1 MRAQSNWSSRGAF
14 ILAAAGSAVG
24 LGNLWR
30 FPAEAGTHGGAA
42 FVLVYLACIAL
53 IGIPLLLAEFVIGRT
68 GRSSAVESTLILAR
82 QSGASPAWASLAWL
96 GMLATFLALSGYTI
110 VIGWVLYFT
119 GQFAVEFIM
128 AVSHGDPLAGAFEGK
143 SDREVRG
150 MMSGLFSGP
159 LLLFLLH
166 LFVSACTAAIVL
178 RGVRAGIEAL
188 ARWGMPLFFA
198 LIVAIAIYAA
208 TVGDLAAATKFLFA
222 PDFNLALQP
231 RVISAALGQAFFSLA
246 LGGAAMITYG
256 AYVSRETSLPGA
268 SVTVAGLDTFVAI
281 IAGFAIFPIVF
292 SVGLP
297 PSAGPGLIFQSMP
310 LAFQTMPAGALIG
323 LLFFA
328 LFFLAGITS
337 SVAMLE
343 VVVAWSCR
351 RFDIQRKSATIV
363 LSAVAFCVG
372 LPALLSLNI
381 LSDVRPLFFV
391 PGFRDASWFD
401 AQFELIS
408 RLLLPLAGLITAIF
422 IGWIADRKLVDEQ
435 TGLGGRNLLLWRLL
449 VAWLCPLGLATMLLF
464 GMFPDLFGDA
474 GPAS

>member
-1 MRAQSNWSSRGAF
+1 MPVQNNWSSRGAF

-30 FPAEAGTHGGAA
+30 FSAEAGTHGGAA
-42 FVLVYLACIAL
+42 FVLVYLACIAI

-68 GRSSAVESTLILAR
+68 GRSSAVESTLTLAR
-82 QSGASPAWASLAWL
+82 RSGASPAWASLAWL

-110 VIGWVLYFT
+110 VIGWVLYYA
-119 GQFAVEFIM
+119 GRFAAEFSV
-128 AVSHGDPLAGAFEGK
+128 ALSHGDPFAGAFEGK
-143 SDREVRG
+143 SDGEVRS
-150 MMSGLFSGP
+150 MMAALFAKP

-178 RGVRAGIEAL
+178 RGVRSGIEAL
-188 ARWGMPLFFA
+188 ARRGMPLFFA
-198 LIVAIAIYAA
+198 LILGIAVYAA
-208 TVGDLAAATKFLFA
+208 TVGDLAAATKFLFE

-268 SVTVAGLDTFVAI
+268 SVTIAGLDTLVAI

-292 SVGLP
+292 SVGLS
-297 PSAGPGLIFQSMP
+297 PSAGPGLIFQSLP

-323 LLFFA
+323 LLFFV
-328 LFFLAGITS
+328 LFILAGITS

-351 RFDIQRKSATIV
+351 RFNTGRTRATIV
-363 LSAVAFCVG
+363 ISVIAFLVG

-381 LSDVRPLFFV
+381 ISDVRPLFFL
-391 PGFRDASWFD
+391 PGFRDANWFD
-401 AQFELIS
+401 AQFGLIS

-422 IGWIADRKLVDEQ
+422 IGWIADRKLVNEE
-435 TGLGGRNLLLWRLL
+435 TGLRGRNLLLWRFL
-449 VAWLCPLGLATMLLF
+449 VGWLCPLGLGAMLLF
-464 GMFPDLFGDA
+464 GMIPDA
-474 GPAS
+474 GSAS